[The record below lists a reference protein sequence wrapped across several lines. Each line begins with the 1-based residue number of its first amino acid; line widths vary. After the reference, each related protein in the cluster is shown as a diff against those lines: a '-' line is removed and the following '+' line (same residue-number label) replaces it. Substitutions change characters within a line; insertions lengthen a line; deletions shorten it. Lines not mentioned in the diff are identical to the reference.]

1 MNASLLRC
9 LCAAG
14 ILIAGL
20 AANAFGA
27 FASAT
32 GPNTDEVRAIAKEA
46 TIYGF
51 PLVDNY
57 RILHSYFVDRDSTE
71 FKAPWNTINNVGRV
85 FTPDDKAIQ
94 TPNSDTPYSQLGADL
109 RSEPLVISVPA
120 VEADRYYSLQFIDL
134 NTFNFA
140 YVGSRATGNEAGNF
154 LLAGPNW
161 KGEAPAGIK
170 QVIRSETELA
180 FVLFRTQLK
189 GPEDIENVK
198 AVQAG
203 YKVQPL
209 SAFLGQSAPRA
220 APAITFFRP
229 LSPEAQ
235 RTSLDFFDELNFVLR
250 FAPTHPSETDLR
262 ARLAKIGIVPGQAFE
277 ADKLAPELRDAIAAG
292 MADAWQALAEFK
304 AAVVDTGK
312 RTAAD
317 GFGTREFLANDY
329 LARMSSAAFGIYGNS
344 KEEALYP
351 NYFVDAAGQPL
362 DGAKNRYILRFA
374 PGDLPPVNSFWSLT
388 MYELPASLLVANPIN
403 RYLINSPMLADLK
416 RDADG
421 GITIYLQHDSPGKDK
436 ETNWL
441 PTPKGPFWTTLRLYW
456 PKPEALDGR
465 WKQPPLERVA
475 DKAGAQEVPSVPVT
489 IENFARAESD
499 LYFGGV
505 VKNGGFG
512 KFDHTREMAP
522 LDKQSVIR
530 LNRDTLYSSAVFDLD
545 AGPVTITLPDPGKRF
560 LSMQVID
567 ENQYTYDVY
576 YGAGTHTFDRKKI
589 GTRYFVAAIR
599 ILADPGD
606 PDDLKKVHALQ
617 DAVRVKQK
625 KIGVFEVPNWD
636 MASQK
641 KVRDALIVLADTL
654 PDKNRMFGKKS
665 EVDPV
670 RFLLGAASG
679 WGGNPDKDAIYLN
692 IVPERND
699 GKTVYRLR
707 TRDVPVGSFWS
718 VSVYNADGYYVP
730 NPLNVYTLNN
740 ITAKKDS
747 DGSVS
752 VQFGG
757 CDGKIVNCIPT
768 MEGWNYMVRLYRP
781 KAEILSGKWK
791 FPEAEPLN

>member
-1 MNASLLRC
+1 M
-9 LCAAG
+9 
-14 ILIAGL
+14 
-20 AANAFGA
+20 
-27 FASAT
+27 
-32 GPNTDEVRAIAKEA
+32 
-46 TIYGF
+46 
-51 PLVDNY
+51 
-57 RILHSYFVDRDSTE
+57 
-71 FKAPWNTINNVGRV
+71 
-85 FTPDDKAIQ
+85 
-94 TPNSDTPYSQLGADL
+94 
-109 RSEPLVISVPA
+109 
-120 VEADRYYSLQFIDL
+120 
-134 NTFNFA
+134 
-140 YVGSRATGNEAGNF
+140 
-154 LLAGPNW
+154 
-161 KGEAPAGIK
+161 
-170 QVIRSETELA
+170 
-180 FVLFRTQLK
+180 
-189 GPEDIENVK
+189 
-198 AVQAG
+198 
-203 YKVQPL
+203 
-209 SAFLGQSAPRA
+209 
-220 APAITFFRP
+220 
-229 LSPEAQ
+229 
-235 RTSLDFFDELNFVLR
+235 
-250 FAPTHPSETDLR
+250 
-262 ARLAKIGIVPGQAFE
+262 
-277 ADKLAPELRDAIAAG
+277 
-292 MADAWQALAEFK
+292 
-304 AAVVDTGK
+304 
-312 RTAAD
+312 
-317 GFGTREFLANDY
+317 
-329 LARMSSAAFGIYGNS
+329 
-344 KEEALYP
+344 
-351 NYFVDAAGQPL
+351 
-362 DGAKNRYILRFA
+362 
-374 PGDLPPVNSFWSLT
+374 
-388 MYELPASLLVANPIN
+388 
-403 RYLINSPMLADLK
+403 
-416 RDADG
+416 
-421 GITIYLQHDSPGKDK
+421 
-436 ETNWL
+436 
-441 PTPKGPFWTTLRLYW
+441 
-456 PKPEALDGR
+456 
-465 WKQPPLERVA
+465 
-475 DKAGAQEVPSVPVT
+475 PSVPVT

-545 AGPVTITLPDPGKRF
+545 AGPVTITLPDSGKRF

-606 PDDLKKVHALQ
+606 PDDLRKVHALQ

-625 KIGVFEVPNWD
+625 KIGAFEVPNWD

-665 EVDPV
+665 DVDPV